1 MSMEEV
7 TLQEGRIQATTV
19 FLTWPQ
25 SNELKKEQV
34 LEFLK
39 KKGAKWAIIGQEVH
53 ESTMGV
59 HIHALA
65 DLANRLK
72 ISGNNFA
79 KYWDI
84 DLTKEGEEAIQ
95 GVNFWHGNYKAVK
108 HTKSNLTRL
117 IKYICVDDG
126 CDSNPLAWNFD
137 WSSYLDGKKTRNTML
152 DSVRELGLKEA
163 CEQGLVGLDKLKAVS
178 SGLRMLDLMDIPKY
192 TKRTKGIWLWG
203 SAGIGKTSLVTSMGK
218 LYGGL
223 YRKGVN
229 KWWDGYNKEGVAVMD
244 DPDLSN
250 VRHLI
255 SRLKVWADQAPCMG
269 EVKGDNVWL
278 HHKHFVL
285 TTNWN
290 PMLVCEQE
298 VEYNEV
304 DEKTGNKKIAR
315 RLEMDHDAWAAITRR
330 YRIIH
335 VNDTVTDNY
344 GIRRKEL
351 HIQFSP
357 SLFPDNE
364 WCEFNDIVPE
374 FDYAA
379 CEADLIKKFPQWNDE
394 PEIRRMR
401 MWNSWVPIWL
411 SRQQTEE
418 EVVTPPPSKQQPT
431 DSTIIPTLS
440 TPASSSEEITPLFPG
455 EGDFQH

>member
-1 MSMEEV
+1 MEGIETV
-7 TLQEGRIQATTV
+7 SNTKKVQASTV

-25 SNELKKEQV
+25 SNELDKEQV

-39 KKGAKWAIIGQEVH
+39 SKNAKWALIGQEVH
-53 ESTMGV
+53 ETTMGV
-59 HIHALA
+59 HIHALVE
-65 DLANRLK
+65 LSKRLM

-84 DLTKEGEEAIQ
+84 NLASEGEEQVQ

-108 HTKSNLTRL
+108 HTKPNMSRI

-126 CDSNPLAWNFD
+126 CDTNPLAWNFD
-137 WSSYLDGKKTRNTML
+137 WSGYLDGKRDRNTML
-152 DSVRELGLKEA
+152 DSIRELGLKGA
-163 CEQGLVGLDKLKAVS
+163 VEQGIIGIDKLKAVS
-178 SGLRMLDLMDIPKY
+178 SGVRMLDLMDIPSY

-203 SAGIGKTSLVTSMGK
+203 AAGIGKTSFVTSMGG

-229 KWWDGYNKEGVAVMD
+229 KWWDGYNKEGVVVMD

-269 EVKGDNVWL
+269 EVKGDQVWL
-278 HHKHFVL
+278 HHKHFIL

-290 PMLVCEQE
+290 PKLVCEQE

-315 RLEMDHDAWAAITRR
+315 RLEMDYDAWAAITRR
-330 YRIIH
+330 YRIVH
-335 VNDTVTDNY
+335 VDETLTDNY
-344 GIRRKEL
+344 GMKQKGL
-351 HIQFSP
+351 FMQFSP
-357 SLFPDNE
+357 SEFPDNE
-364 WCEFNDIVPE
+364 WCEFHDIVPKI
-374 FDYAA
+374 DYAA
-379 CEADLIKKFPQWNDE
+379 CEAALLERFPQWRDE

-411 SRQQTEE
+411 ARQQTINND
-418 EVVTPPPSKQQPT
+418 VQQPTIDDNPTTPPPAKQQP
-431 DSTIIPTLS
+431 PK
-440 TPASSSEEITPLFPG
+440 
-455 EGDFQH
+455 